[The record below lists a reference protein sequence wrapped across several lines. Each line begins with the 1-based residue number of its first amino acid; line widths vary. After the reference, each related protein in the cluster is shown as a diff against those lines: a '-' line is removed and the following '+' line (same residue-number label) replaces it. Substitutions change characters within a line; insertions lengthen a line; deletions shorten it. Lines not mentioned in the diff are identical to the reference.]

1 MKLALFDIDG
11 TLLLSQGLGRA
22 AKARA
27 MRDIFGTEAN
37 VQTHP
42 FGGKTDWQILN
53 ELLHP
58 LGWTTEA
65 IGARMAV
72 YEQCFAS
79 YMRAMA
85 ADFPAVPLPGA
96 RELVQA
102 LNARTDVL
110 VGVVTGNTRET
121 APVKLKAGGF
131 EPSWFRVGAFGSE
144 SHDRSDLSALAVQR
158 AEALIGASIEPSDV
172 FVIGDTAADVA
183 CARAVGAVS
192 VVVLTGFEERELLLA
207 SQPDYVLN
215 DLREFDRVPL

>member
-65 IGARMAV
+65 IGARMTV

-158 AEALIGASIEPSDV
+158 AEALVGAPIAPSDV

>member
-27 MRDIFGTEAN
+27 MRDIFGTEAD

-58 LGWTTEA
+58 LGWTTEEV
-65 IGARMAV
+65 GARMAT
-72 YEQCFAS
+72 YERCFAS

-85 ADFPAVPLPGA
+85 ANFPVVPLPGA
-96 RELVQA
+96 HELVQA
-102 LNARTDVL
+102 LNARADVL

-121 APVKLKAGGF
+121 APVKLEAGGF

-158 AEALIGASIEPSDV
+158 AEALVGAPIAPSDV
-172 FVIGDTAADVA
+172 FVIGDTVADVT

-215 DLREFDRVPL
+215 DLREFGRVPL

>member
-1 MKLALFDIDG
+1 MRLALFDIDG

-65 IGARMAV
+65 IGARMAA
-72 YEQCFAS
+72 YEQCFAG

-102 LNARTDVL
+102 LNARADVL

-172 FVIGDTAADVA
+172 FVIGDTVADVA